1 MTHFFKAISNFVKNI
16 HTKAVGDAKIW
27 ATKMINTFNAGL
39 WELAQ
44 RIKTDCDYLLAHGK
58 YSEDCMLPDP
68 VDFQRLETQDTYS
81 PDKVHSHTLK
91 LMKGNWLCLAKQG
104 LWDSIARFLDALL
117 STAKH
122 MDEIHPIFKVSYAES
137 LKSFIEAGNKL
148 MNMPNGLKEDHFS
161 IGV

>member
-1 MTHFFKAISNFVKNI
+1 MAAPIPAESPAAPVNLDLTLPPADFNTKSQSDKVDWLQKHGSPSMPSVSLYDCYRQEAKLTHFFKAISNFVKNI

-81 PDKVHSHTLK
+81 PGKVHSHTLK
-91 LMKGNWLCLAKQG
+91 SNE
-104 LWDSIARFLDALL
+104 R
-117 STAKH
+117 
-122 MDEIHPIFKVSYAES
+122 
-137 LKSFIEAGNKL
+137 KL
-148 MNMPNGLKEDHFS
+148 IVPG
-161 IGV
+161 